1 MIKKNFIRLSVI
13 LFIFMTGCSSN
24 SKDVYLFSYFING
37 GKDGLHLAY
46 SYDGHQWE
54 TINNGQSL
62 LKPMVGKDRLMRDP
76 SIAQG
81 KDGVFHMVWTTGW
94 WDQGIGYASS
104 TDLINWSEQQY
115 IPVMEHLKST
125 RNSWAPE
132 VFYDD
137 VDDLFYIIWA
147 STVPELYPEIETSP
161 NEKGLN
167 HRQYYTTTKDF
178 KTFTPTELFFD
189 PDFSVIDA
197 AILKTDSDYLMVV
210 KNEMS
215 APAEK
220 NLRIT
225 RTKDLKEG
233 FPTKVS
239 ESISGKS
246 WVEGPTP
253 LQVGDYMYIYF
264 DKYREKKYGT
274 LRSKDGQNWEDISE
288 MINLPKGIRHGT
300 AFKTSEDVLNKLLS
314 LTEES
319 K

>member
-1 MIKKNFIRLSVI
+1 MIKKNLIKLSVI
-13 LFIFMTGCSSN
+13 LFIFMTGCTSN
-24 SKDVYLFSYFING
+24 SKDVYLFSYFVGNG
-37 GKDGLHLAY
+37 QDGLHLTY
-46 SYDGHQWE
+46 SYDGLEWE

-104 TDLINWSEQQY
+104 TDLINWSEQQN
-115 IPVMEHLKST
+115 IPVMEHLEST

-132 VFYDD
+132 VFYDEAN
-137 VDDLFYIIWA
+137 DLFYIIWA
-147 STVPELYPEIETSP
+147 STVPELYPEIETSA

-178 KTFTPTELFFD
+178 KTFAPTELFFD
-189 PDFSVIDA
+189 PGFSVIDA

-215 APAEK
+215 VPVEK

-233 FPTKVS
+233 FPTEVS

-253 LQVGDYMYIYF
+253 LQIGEYMYIYF
-264 DKYREKKYGT
+264 DKYREKKYGA

-300 AFKTSEDVLNKLLS
+300 AFKVSEDILNKLLA
-314 LTEES
+314 LTEKS
-319 K
+319 Q